1 MLKTNKSKKNVVIL
15 ALSVMLAI
23 AALFGATA
31 AWFIA
36 EASANGTVGTGSI
49 SVALSVEDNFS
60 VSNKAAGDDILAG
73 ETATVTTTLTDGAYL
88 RLQLSA
94 TGTKATDADIEIAYG
109 EWVDGSDGY
118 YYYGGKT
125 TTDAKVATTGVGVDL
140 PTIKLA
146 DTSNAQNDTI
156 TVEIKVEAVQK
167 IHQDGTIVWTN
178 ATNAG

>member
-36 EASANGTVGTGSI
+36 SDSANGTVGTGTI

-60 VSNKAAGDDILAG
+60 VTNIAAGDDVLAG
-73 ETATVTTTLTDGAYL
+73 ETATVTTTLADGAYL
-88 RLQLSA
+88 RIQLTA
-94 TGTKATDADIEIAYG
+94 TGDGVSSDEIVFDNGAWVKDG
-109 EWVDGSDGY
+109 EY

-125 TTDAKVATTGVGVDL
+125 VESATVAETAQPVNL

-146 DTSNAQNDTI
+146 DTSNAQGKTI
-156 TVEIKVEAVQK
+156 NVSITVEAVQVAN
-167 IHQDGTIVWTN
+167 QTGTIVWAN
-178 ATNAG
+178 A